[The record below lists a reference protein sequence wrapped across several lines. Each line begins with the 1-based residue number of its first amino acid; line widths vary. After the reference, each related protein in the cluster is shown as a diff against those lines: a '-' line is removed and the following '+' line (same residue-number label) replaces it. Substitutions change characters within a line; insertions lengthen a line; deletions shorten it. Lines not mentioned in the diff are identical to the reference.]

1 MFLAFYKNKYLICIK
16 LQQTTSYLHFSMLLF
31 LVKLTLKDFKTAP
44 YNNPV
49 FTSKNVNF
57 VIMLWFMDLSD
68 SSTLEL
74 KNPKEFIN
82 FSLTVDDFYKN
93 LEDYNPTKKR
103 TVLII
108 FDDMIATWKLI
119 KRISPV
125 VSELFFRGTKLNI
138 SLVLTS

>member
-1 MFLAFYKNKYLICIK
+1 
-16 LQQTTSYLHFSMLLF
+16 
-31 LVKLTLKDFKTAP
+31 
-44 YNNPV
+44 
-49 FTSKNVNF
+49 
-57 VIMLWFMDLSD
+57 MDLSD

-108 FDDMIATWKLI
+108 FDDMIAIWKLI
-119 KRISPV
+119 KNISPV